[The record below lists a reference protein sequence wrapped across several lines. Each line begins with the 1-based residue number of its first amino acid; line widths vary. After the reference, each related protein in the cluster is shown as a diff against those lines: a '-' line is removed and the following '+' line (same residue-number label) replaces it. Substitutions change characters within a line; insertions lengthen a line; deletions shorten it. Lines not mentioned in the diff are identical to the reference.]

1 LGNSKTAL
9 TFSESPLKFLLPFA
23 LITSIC
29 SLSAQMPAPDP
40 VFAPA
45 PKADVEG
52 RPYHLIQEGDTLTG
66 IANSY
71 GIAISKLVEL
81 NNLRNNTIVV
91 GDRLYLAPAGA
102 KISLPSQG
110 ESTGSASE
118 TGQPGA
124 VASARGPQ
132 DPPNSEYVDSGPQGL
147 QQQPQI
153 QPQVGIVLNNAG
165 NQNHSSPRL
174 SSPKAPGG
182 RPNAGLI
189 INPDSGLSEPSTAAF
204 RRKPISGTIPDAIP
218 LSQVLAG
225 LPLLDDGLSRTEW
238 TASQERIATWWER
251 QIVHTQ
257 GFPRSSQWIL
267 DTNGARLILRI
278 SPSASFAPFVQVL
291 VPGSL
296 LPEEIDGASLKR
308 MISMG
313 APFRVLGHLIYLDG
327 PGPIS
332 LLRSGE
338 LLSPWGIVAEKIQV
352 HAPASGWV
360 TLTRESP
367 AVASS
372 QPVPSPVPAN
382 PAVPASSPTP
392 APAPAPTHS

>member
-1 LGNSKTAL
+1 M
-9 TFSESPLKFLLPFA
+9 KFLLPFA
-23 LITSIC
+23 LVTSIC

-110 ESTGSASE
+110 ESTGSASG
-118 TGQPGA
+118 TSQPGA

-165 NQNHSSPRL
+165 NHIHSSPRL
-174 SSPKAPGG
+174 SSPRAPGG

-257 GFPRSSQWIL
+257 GFPRSSQWIS

-360 TLTRESP
+360 TLTRESQ

-372 QPVPSPVPAN
+372 LPVPPPVPSN
-382 PAVPASSPTP
+382 PTAPASSPTP
-392 APAPAPTHS
+392 VPATAPTHS